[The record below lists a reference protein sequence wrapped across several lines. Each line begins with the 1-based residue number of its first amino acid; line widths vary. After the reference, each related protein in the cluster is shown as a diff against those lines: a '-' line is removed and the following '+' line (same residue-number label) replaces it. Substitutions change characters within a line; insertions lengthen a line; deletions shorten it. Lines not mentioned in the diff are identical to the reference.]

1 MHMIRDQRI
10 DFLRFIGL
18 SMIILAHVGTPSYL
32 FQLRNFDVP
41 LMVLVSGMSFSLSFK
56 TESNNKEN
64 YSAYFWKRF
73 KRLVLPVWI
82 FLTFLFLTM
91 YCTGYPTKL
100 PDIQTIESSYLLIYG
115 IGYVWIIR
123 VFLLVALIAPFLM
136 KANLKFKRQW
146 VFYAFLALTY
156 IAYEIIYRI
165 ATPYLSTIEGQFFE
179 NTFLYLIPFGVIF
192 AFGLKI
198 QSLPKKTIIKLSVI
212 FLLIFSTLAT
222 FNYFSQGKAIQTQQF
237 KYPPTLYYLSYAI
250 GISLV
255 LWLTSGY
262 FLNWIE
268 KLGASDIMSFI
279 AKNSIWI
286 YLWHIPFI
294 EIIQLPFYIKYIF
307 VYGIALLL
315 AFIQIF
321 IVTKL
326 VAPKI
331 QKIQLRK
338 NFIQVLTG

>member
-1 MHMIRDQRI
+1 MTRDQRI
-10 DFLRFIGL
+10 DFLRFVGL

-41 LMVLVSGMSFSLSFK
+41 LMVLVSGMSFSLSYK
-56 TESNNKEN
+56 TENDKDKES
-64 YSAYFWKRF
+64 YLAYFWKRF

-82 FLTFLFLTM
+82 FLTFLFSIM
-91 YCTGYPTKL
+91 HYTGYPTEL
-100 PDIQTIESSYLLIYG
+100 PDIQTIASSYILIYG

-123 VFLLVALIAPFLM
+123 VFLLVALIAPFIM
-136 KANLKFKRQW
+136 KVNLKFERQW
-146 VFYAFLALTY
+146 VFYTFLALTY
-156 IAYEIIYRI
+156 VAYEIIYRI
-165 ATPYLSTIEGQFFE
+165 ATPYLSTIEGQIFE
-179 NTFLYLIPFGVIF
+179 STFLYLIPFSVIF
-192 AFGLKI
+192 AFGLRIQYLSKTTTIKI
-198 QSLPKKTIIKLSVI
+198 AII
-212 FLLIFSTLAT
+212 FLLIFLTLAV
-222 FNYFSQGKAIQTQQF
+222 FNYFLQGKIIQTQQF

-250 GISLV
+250 GVSLV
-255 LWLTSGY
+255 LWLTAGY

-279 AKNSIWI
+279 AQNSIWI